1 MRAAAAALLLVGAYL
16 VATDRGTVA
25 TAYAVGATVVVVV
38 VALRSVAVR
47 LPPPPTP
54 APPLLR
60 VRPQRGDRRP
70 ARPAA
75 LLEWEAVLLAARL
88 HGPGDRALALRLAPL
103 VEARLRE
110 RRGLEP
116 GDPRAVELLGPA
128 WARLGPG
135 ASHAAGEPAPSL
147 GDLDDLTRRL
157 QAL

>member
-16 VATDRGTVA
+16 VATERGSVA
-25 TAYAVGATVVVVV
+25 TGYTVGAAVVVVV
-38 VALRSVAVR
+38 LSLRAVAVR

-54 APPLLR
+54 APPLFR

-70 ARPAA
+70 PRPAA

-88 HGPGDRALALRLAPL
+88 HGPGDRALGLRLAPL

-128 WARLGPG
+128 WARLRPG
-135 ASHAAGEPAPSL
+135 ALHAGGEPPPSL
-147 GDLDDLTRRL
+147 DDLDDLTRRL
-157 QAL
+157 EAL